1 MILSE
6 KRKTEKYRKRLRLSY
21 LIIFILSLW
30 LIRKYNDF
38 NYIETD
44 KEMLEYDII
53 NKDSEIF
60 KLRYQVDSLSKPKE
74 EVIIKEQVPVKI
86 KRTVPD
92 TTNQIPKVIKVISP
106 YTDPEVL
113 DIIKIEKDTL

>member
-1 MILSE
+1 MIGIDK
-6 KRKTEKYRKRLRLSY
+6 KRIQKYRKRLNLSA

-30 LIRKYNDF
+30 LIKKYNDTG
-38 NYIETD
+38 YLETD
-44 KEMLEYDII
+44 KEMLEHDII
-53 NKDSEIF
+53 EKESEIS
-60 KLRYQVDSLSKPKE
+60 KLKYQIDSLSKPKE
-74 EVIIKEQVPVKI
+74 EVIVKEQVPVKI

-92 TTNQIPKVIKVISP
+92 TTKVIKVISP